1 MEEMHIQVS
10 LQNLRRYAGL
20 PRKEYSV
27 LREHQLLI
35 PISFRVWIVYLRN
48 FPYGYGYG
56 DYSVIGYYYGDS
68 RALHGS
74 RNLVAIRQ
82 ENT

>member
-20 PRKEYSV
+20 TRKEYSV

-35 PISFRVWIVYLRN
+35 PISFRVQIVYLRS
-48 FPYGYGYG
+48 FLMVMGMVPT
-56 DYSVIGYYYGDS
+56 V
-68 RALHGS
+68 
-74 RNLVAIRQ
+74 
-82 ENT
+82 